1 MYDLTSTKKIK
12 ILYRTYGDRVY
23 REERA
28 MNNIPAPGDD
38 VVFED
43 GEWFRVISRT
53 FLTEVLTGE
62 VICDIYLEKPEA
74 THD

>member
-1 MYDLTSTKKIK
+1 MYDLSSTKKIK
-12 ILYRTYGDRVY
+12 VLYRTYGDRAY
-23 REERA
+23 KEERA
-28 MNNIPAPGDD
+28 MNNIPEPGDD

-43 GEWFRVISRT
+43 GECFSIVART

-74 THD
+74 Q